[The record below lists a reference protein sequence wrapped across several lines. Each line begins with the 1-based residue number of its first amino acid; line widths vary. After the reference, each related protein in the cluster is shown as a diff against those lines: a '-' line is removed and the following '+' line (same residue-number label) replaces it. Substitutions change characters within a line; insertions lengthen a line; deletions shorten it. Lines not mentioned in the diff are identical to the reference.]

1 MNRASVLCVC
11 ALALAA
17 AHEAAA
23 AERVIALSARK
34 FSYSLPVITLKR
46 GEPVIVELTAVD
58 RIHGFNAPDLKLRA
72 DAIPG
77 VVQRIRLVPEKAGTF
92 VYFCDVFCGDGHEE
106 MSGSIIVEE

>member
-1 MNRASVLCVC
+1 MNRARVLVASVL
-11 ALALAA
+11 AMSAA
-17 AHEAAA
+17 TDAVA
-23 AERVIALSARK
+23 AERMIALSARK

-77 VVQRIRLVPEKAGTF
+77 VVQRIRLVPDKTGTF